1 MVGYLLLVL
10 AGLFVAAYL
19 VGRARALSVVNGETS
34 KLHSL
39 PGQHGRFLGIMVAGP
54 ALIAVL
60 LWGLVTPRIESAMVK
75 DRFATELS
83 GMGVPQVEAFIRDA
97 KAIAFGGVA
106 GFSDA
111 TKEAAAS
118 VYRSIHSTSIWIIVA
133 TVALLAVGGFLLSYG
148 RISPAFRARHIVE
161 RVLRG
166 LLILCSVVAIM
177 TTIGIV
183 LSLIFESLRFFQ
195 QVPVYKFLFGTH
207 WSPQSAFTGAGT
219 EAGAVNPDIFGAI
232 PLFAGTL
239 LITLI
244 AMLVAAPLGLLSA
257 IYLSDYASP
266 RIRAVG
272 KPVLE
277 ILAGI
282 PTVVYGFFAALTVAP
297 FFRGVGE
304 SLGLGVASE
313 IRPRCGRCHGHH
325 DHSVR
330 VVAFG

>member
-39 PGQHGRFLGIMVAGP
+39 PAQHGRFLGIMVAGP

-148 RISPAFRARHIVE
+148 RISPAFRAR
-161 RVLRG
+161 
-166 LLILCSVVAIM
+166 VA
-177 TTIGIV
+177 
-183 LSLIFESLRFFQ
+183 
-195 QVPVYKFLFGTH
+195 
-207 WSPQSAFTGAGT
+207 
-219 EAGAVNPDIFGAI
+219 D
-232 PLFAGTL
+232 
-239 LITLI
+239 
-244 AMLVAAPLGLLSA
+244 
-257 IYLSDYASP
+257 
-266 RIRAVG
+266 
-272 KPVLE
+272 PVLGRGNHDDDRHR
-277 ILAGI
+277 A
-282 PTVVYGFFAALTVAP
+282 FAD
-297 FFRGVGE
+297 F
-304 SLGLGVASE
+304 
-313 IRPRCGRCHGHH
+313 
-325 DHSVR
+325 
-330 VVAFG
+330 